1 MASPTYD
8 ELVTQLKAR
17 VHIIEEFYKAVST
30 GASSFVTLQDTLA
43 QAAEG
48 DFLDAMLASVAS
60 DRASISAILSP
71 GNIKAALAPIFRML
85 GKHVMAV
92 PETDVDSLFVRF
104 YDYCITNSKNVNSRD
119 ITFGSVSSVTG
130 TGNGTIHRCT
140 ADDTGNSIES
150 ITPEAIIAECVADQN
165 SGAIKHQETFQF
177 RGASPSRDFV
187 LVTGSGAKANI
198 NAVSA
203 KDSLRLLSNPSF
215 SQYSG
220 TAAATSTPSDPTA
233 ITNWTVSDIADFQAD
248 IDVAYRGF
256 DGDSSPTALRFQ
268 DNATCSQILAD
279 TTRARLNPNV
289 PYFLQVAVYRES
301 NCDGSVIL
309 RMGATNRTVAMSS
322 LSNGAWNLVTV
333 TSSPDSTNYLKS
345 FNEDSLDIKFE
356 LTSRTTGSLL
366 IDDVIFAPMTNFAGT
381 FYIVVG
387 GSTAFLR
394 DDKLNWTDSETGA
407 VVQYWLYRAGLG
419 YLPSDNSGSE
429 TITDP

>member
-8 ELVTQLKAR
+8 ELIAQLKAR
-17 VHIIEEFYKAVST
+17 IHIFEELYKAVST
-30 GASSFVTLQDTLA
+30 GASSFVTLEDTLA

-48 DFLDAMLASVAS
+48 DFIDAMLASVAS
-60 DRASISAILSP
+60 DRSTLSSILSP

-85 GKHVMAV
+85 GRHVLAV

-104 YDYCITNSKNVNSRD
+104 YDYCIANSKSVNSRN
-119 ITFGSVSSVTG
+119 ITFASVSAVTG

-140 ADDTGNSIES
+140 VDDEGYAIES

-165 SGAIKHQETFQF
+165 SGAIKHQEVFQF

-198 NAVSA
+198 AAVSA

-220 TAAATSTPSDPTA
+220 TAAAASTPSDPTA
-233 ITNWTVSDIADFQAD
+233 ITNWTVSAIADFQVD
-248 IDVAYRGF
+248 IDTTYRGF
-256 DGDSSPTALRFQ
+256 DGDTTPTALRFQ
-268 DNATCSQILAD
+268 DNATISQILSD

-301 NCDGSVIL
+301 NCDGNFII
-309 RMGATNRTVAMSS
+309 RMGATNRTVAMSAM
-322 LSNGAWNLVTV
+322 SNGAWNLITV
-333 TSSPDSTNYLKS
+333 TASPSSANYLKT

-356 LTSRTTGSLL
+356 LTSRTTGSIL

-387 GSTAFLR
+387 GATAFLR
-394 DDKLNWTDSETGA
+394 DDKMNWTDSEAGA

-419 YLPSDNSGSE
+419 YLPSNNAGSE